1 MSTLALTLTAFGP
14 LPHAAAETD
23 YSALTTSNQMA
34 STPEDVY
41 TAALDAHTRVHNFND
56 GWKFKLGAND
66 GAQSKSFSDANW
78 RSLDLPHDYSIEQ
91 DFTQNGEAESGY
103 LPGGVGWYRKNL
115 PLSDD
120 FAGKRINLN
129 FDGVYMDATVYVNGQ
144 KVANHPYGYTP
155 FSVDITDYVEIG
167 ATNVIAVKVNHETP
181 SSRWYSGSGIYRNV
195 DLVVTNPVHVGHDG
209 VRVVAPNLKSGGD
222 VPLEVTARLE
232 NESSKPVTVKVSHEI
247 TTLDGKNVLGKS
259 EAKTVQ
265 LKAGERFDNKE
276 KFTAKGVKLWDLETP
291 TRYRVTTTVADAD
304 GVVLDKTSV
313 TTGFRTTAFDPK
325 TGFSLN
331 GKKMKLKGVSMHHD
345 QGALG
350 ARAYRA
356 AIARQ
361 IRILKEMG
369 VNAIRV
375 THNPASR
382 DLIDLADEMG
392 VLIVEESFDGF
403 QYPKNGN
410 YNDYS
415 RFFNAKVGENPALEN
430 VPEGS
435 TWARFDLESMIHRS
449 MNSPSVIMWSI
460 GNEIGEGT
468 GSYTDMSHYTQ
479 SQANLIQWAQ
489 AADPTRPVTRGDNQI
504 KDGSHSGE
512 KLMDEMAKAGGIAG
526 LNYSAGNKYDDIHRR
541 YPTWAIYGSETA
553 SSVNSRGV
561 YNRTEDSKQT
571 SDKLLTSYDKSKVNW
586 GAYAS
591 QAWFDVV
598 TRDYVAGEFVWT
610 GFDYIGEPTHWNGI
624 DRYNPSQQGTWPAPK
639 NSYFGIVDT
648 AGFPKDSY
656 YLYQSQWNDKAK
668 TVHILPAWNGDVLN
682 KKPGEKVKVDVYS
695 NAAAVELYLTPAKGG
710 EKKKVGEKQTF
721 ETKKTPENY
730 TYQLVKGK
738 PEHHESLYMTW
749 EVPFEEGKLEAV
761 GYDSN
766 GQKLT
771 KTLGRSVVET
781 AGKPA
786 KLDVHVDRK
795 EIAADGSDLAYVE
808 VTVTDDKG
816 VPVPS
821 AKDMVTFEVTGDGVF
836 MGSDNG
842 EQADHTRYDSK
853 SRKAFAGKVLGI
865 VKSTKKAG
873 SFTVKATAPTLATGS
888 VTVTT
893 KAAGVAA
900 SDTKAVD
907 HYKFPRTV
915 YVKTGNK
922 PLLPATIDA
931 YNTAGKATSSK
942 VTWGEIPPT
951 KYAKAGDFTV
961 AGKTDAGDTVSVY
974 VVVIDGVGAVLNY
987 SDTTPV
993 GTPVVLPEQ
1002 RPVVM
1007 PDGKILDATFP
1018 VTWEKPEAT
1027 KWNAPGTVSVKGTA
1041 EIFGKKYPVTATIRV
1056 QEALTKVGKNTA
1068 GAARLSQSI
1077 TEKADQTDTL
1087 EAINDGKTAV
1097 PSIDNGPNP
1106 NVWTNYNY
1114 TQNKN
1119 VDEADIVFT
1128 YDTQQQFGEFE
1139 VWFYKDGWS
1148 ARYPKAGT
1156 TQFFVRNAQ
1165 GDEWTKIDT
1174 EESVGTEKGNVIPYT
1189 YKLKKAVQGTFVKLH
1204 VVNNPDV
1211 KTGKTQN
1218 GKEVKP
1224 VTGISEVLLKGVE
1237 KSFPKNSTVALD
1249 KVTLNGKDLPA
1260 ETLKAWKF
1268 ESPEAS
1274 AKSLEAT
1281 APDNAA
1287 VTILPQY
1294 KAVSRVIVEAEDH
1307 SAQKIFEITF
1317 AGAPHAEQPPAVPAP
1332 DPNPTAPAPQPEPT
1346 APAPQPE
1353 PTAPAPQPEPTAP
1366 APQPEP
1372 TAPSTPTDTVTP
1384 PVEET
1389 TPPTQPD
1396 PTASEKA
1403 SVPWTELTPALKKA
1417 KGTDTPSTGTPT
1429 QTGQPKKSDVPETSS
1444 GLARTG
1450 ATVAGLGIATVVLAG
1465 AGVILLARKNKR
1477 S

>member
-91 DFTQNGEAESGY
+91 DFTKNGEAESGY

-403 QYPKNGN
+403 QRAKNN
-410 YNDYS
+410 NRNDYA
-415 RFFNAKVGENPALEN
+415 RFFNEPVKDNPGLEN

-435 TWARFDLESMIHRS
+435 TWAQFDLESMIHRS

-468 GSYTDMSHYTQ
+468 AGYENLSNYTT
-479 SQANLIQWAQ
+479 SQANLIKWAK
-489 AADPTRPVTRGDNQI
+489 AADPTRPVTRGDNQMRENWNSATS
-504 KDGSHSGE
+504 D
-512 KLMDEMAKAGGIAG
+512 LMRSLVDAGGIAG
-526 LNYSAGNKYDDIHRR
+526 VNYVAGDQYRKIHEAF
-541 YPTWAIYGSETA
+541 PKWPLYGSETA

-561 YNRTEDSKQT
+561 YDRTHDKGKT
-571 SDKLLTSYDKSKVNW
+571 SDKRLTSYDNSAVGW
-586 GAYAS
+586 GARAS
-591 QAWFDVV
+591 AAWYDVI

-695 NAAAVELYLTPAKGG
+695 NAAAVELYFTPAKGG

-1056 QEALTKVGKNTA
+1056 QEALTKVGKNVA
-1068 GAARLSQSI
+1068 SAASLSQSI
-1077 TEKADQTDTL
+1077 PQGLQTDTL
-1087 EAINDGKTAV
+1087 KAITDGETTV
-1097 PSIDNGPNP
+1097 PSHDGGTNP
-1106 NVWTNYNY
+1106 HVWSNYNY
-1114 TQNKN
+1114 TQKERK
-1119 VDEADIVFT
+1119 DTASIVFEYAT
-1128 YDTQQQFGEFE
+1128 AQSLGEFE

-1148 ARYPKAGT
+1148 ARYPKADT
-1156 TQFFVRNAQ
+1156 TKFFVKDSD
-1165 GDEWTKIDT
+1165 GEEWKPVKVKETIGK
-1174 EESVGTEKGNVIPYT
+1174 EQGNVRPYT
-1189 YKLKKAVQGTFVKLH
+1189 YTLDQPVQATYVKLE
-1204 VVNNPDV
+1204 VTNNPDE
-1211 KTGKTQN
+1211 KTGNKDKNQ
-1218 GKEVKP
+1218 EVKP

-1353 PTAPAPQPEPTAP
+1353 PTAP
-1366 APQPEP
+1366 
-1372 TAPSTPTDTVTP
+1372 STPTDTVTP

-1417 KGTDTPSTGTPT
+1417 KGTDTLSTGTPT